1 MLIQQKLEYPPWK
14 IPYFLIKGLLIFIK
28 VIRTGILTPLI
39 ENKFF
44 NKQTELILKTLNFI
58 FVNNDHQEIGKKLSN
73 VLINLGPGYIKF
85 GQALSTRP
93 DILGKKTCDELKI
106 LQGKLKPF
114 SYSIAR
120 KMIQEENENLLQE
133 SLASFDENPIASASV
148 AQVHTGILKNGKK
161 VAIKILK
168 PNIHKELFSD
178 FTFFYW
184 ISKFIEFCIPSIRRL
199 KLSKNVEILS
209 EVSLNELDLTL
220 EASAA
225 DELAENFKDHH
236 NYRVPKIYWEFTTK
250 NMLVLEFIEGI
261 RIDDLKALNA
271 SKHNIEKAILIDNT
285 GVYRD
290 KKGLSKH
297 LKSKGVSKV
306 LLTAPT
312 KGELKNIVYGV
323 NHKDITDKDKI
334 LGAASCT
341 TNAIVPLLKAISEEY
356 GIDNGHVE
364 TVHSYTNDQN
374 LIDNYHDKAR
384 RGRSAALNMVLTET
398 GAAKAVSQ
406 VLPELEGKLS
416 ANAIRV
422 PTPNVSMAILNLY
435 LEKESTVEKLN
446 DFLRKTAFHSIYK
459 DQIDYTNSPEIVSS
473 DIIGSRFGCVVDS
486 QATICNGKNAV
497 IYAWYD
503 NELGY
508 CVQLLRVLKKMAGIK
523 YLRLP
528 LFL

>member
-1 MLIQQKLEYPPWK
+1 MKKENNYIKIFDTTLRDGEQSPGASMNIEEKLKIAEALEDLKVDIIEAGFPAASKGDYEAVSEISKKIKNSSICALSRASKNDIQTAADALKNAAAPRIHTFISTSELHMKHKLQLNSDEVYQ
-14 IPYFLIKGLLIFIK
+14 K
-28 VIRTGILTPLI
+28 VIDSVSFARNLCDDVEWSCEDGTRTDMDYMCKTV
-39 ENKFF
+39 
-44 NKQTELILKTLNFI
+44 EL
-58 FVNNDHQEIGKKLSN
+58 
-73 VLINLGPGYIKF
+73 
-85 GQALSTRP
+85 
-93 DILGKKTCDELKI
+93 
-106 LQGKLKPF
+106 
-114 SYSIAR
+114 
-120 KMIQEENENLLQE
+120 
-133 SLASFDENPIASASV
+133 
-148 AQVHTGILKNGKK
+148 
-161 VAIKILK
+161 AIKSGAKTI
-168 PNIHKELFSD
+168 NIPDTVGYTVHS
-178 FTFFYW
+178 
-184 ISKFIEFCIPSIRRL
+184 
-199 KLSKNVEILS
+199 
-209 EVSLNELDLTL
+209 
-220 EASAA
+220 
-225 DELAENFKDHH
+225 
-236 NYRVPKIYWEFTTK
+236 EFTK
-250 NMLVLEFIEGI
+250 IIETLLNKVTN
-261 RIDDLKALNA
+261 ID
-271 SKHNIEKAILIDNT
+271 KAILIDNT

-323 NHKDITDKDKI
+323 NHKDIRDKDKI

-486 QATICNGKNAV
+486 QATICNGKNVV

-523 YLRLP
+523 YLRFP

>member
-1 MLIQQKLEYPPWK
+1 MTEFLWVEKYRPQKIAETILPSHIKATFEQIVNGGELHNMLL
-14 IPYFLIKGLLIFIK
+14 
-28 VIRTGILTPLI
+28 TGTAGVG
-39 ENKFF
+39 
-44 NKQTELILKTLNFI
+44 KTT
-58 FVNNDHQEIGKKLSN
+58 VAK
-73 VLINLGPGYIKF
+73 
-85 GQALSTRP
+85 AL
-93 DILGKKTCDELKI
+93 C
-106 LQGKLKPF
+106 
-114 SYSIAR
+114 
-120 KMIQEENENLLQE
+120 
-133 SLASFDENPIASASV
+133 
-148 AQVHTGILKNGKK
+148 
-161 VAIKILK
+161 
-168 PNIHKELFSD
+168 
-178 FTFFYW
+178 
-184 ISKFIEFCIPSIRRL
+184 
-199 KLSKNVEILS
+199 
-209 EVSLNELDLTL
+209 NELDLDYL
-220 EASAA
+220 IINGSEVKFIYA
-225 DELAENFKDHH
+225 DNPSD
-236 NYRVPKIYWEFTTK
+236 
-250 NMLVLEFIEGI
+250 
-261 RIDDLKALNA
+261 IDY
-271 SKHNIEKAILIDNT
+271 SKHNINNAILIDNT

-290 KKGLSKH
+290 ESGLSRH
-297 LKSKGVSKV
+297 LESKGISKV

-312 KGELKNIVYGV
+312 KGGLKNIVYGV
-323 NHKDITDKDKI
+323 NHKDILEKDKI

-398 GAAKAVSQ
+398 GAANAVSQ
-406 VLPELEGKLS
+406 VLPELKGRLS

-435 LEKESTVEKLN
+435 LEKETNLDELN

-473 DIIGSRFGCVVDS
+473 DIIGNRFGCVVDS
-486 QATICNGKNAV
+486 QATICNKKNIV

>member
-1 MLIQQKLEYPPWK
+1 MASIKSDSNPDKRNRAKPDNYLENWIERQSLVESM
-14 IPYFLIKGLLIFIK
+14 IPIIGKFHRDKNVRILLY
-28 VIRTGILTPLI
+28 GNPLI
-39 ENKFF
+39 SLSVIEIM
-44 NKQTELILKTLNFI
+44 QTHRSVRE
-58 FVNNDHQEIGKKLSN
+58 V
-73 VLINLGPGYIKF
+73 
-85 GQALSTRP
+85 
-93 DILGKKTCDELKI
+93 
-106 LQGKLKPF
+106 
-114 SYSIAR
+114 
-120 KMIQEENENLLQE
+120 EENELSE
-133 SLASFDENPIASASV
+133 YETSMILASLDKLDLGPSQIDI
-148 AQVHTGILKNGKK
+148 GILAAAFMFDDHGQNIDEFVSDQVKKAVGNHNPVLKKPQDVVLFGFGRIGRLITRLILEDTGAGETFTLKAVVVRKSKSEDLFKRAELMRRDSVHGQFKGTIRVDEESNTLVMNGNP
-161 VAIKILK
+161 V
-168 PNIHKELFSD
+168 
-178 FTFFYW
+178 
-184 ISKFIEFCIPSIRRL
+184 KFIYANNPD
-199 KLSKNVEILS
+199 EI
-209 EVSLNELDLTL
+209 D
-220 EASAA
+220 
-225 DELAENFKDHH
+225 
-236 NYRVPKIYWEFTTK
+236 Y
-250 NMLVLEFIEGI
+250 
-261 RIDDLKALNA
+261 
-271 SKHNIEKAILIDNT
+271 SKHNIDKAILIDNT

-297 LKSKGVSKV
+297 LKSQGISKV

-323 NHKDITDKDKI
+323 NHKDITNKDKI

-341 TNAIVPLLKAISEEY
+341 TNAIVPLLKAISGEY

-406 VLPELEGKLS
+406 VLPELQGKLS

-435 LEKESTVEKLN
+435 LEKESTVEELN

-486 QATICNGKNAV
+486 QATICNKKNVV

-523 YLRLP
+523 YQRLP

>member
-1 MLIQQKLEYPPWK
+1 MFDDHGQNIDEFVHDQAEKAIGNHVPVLEKPQDVVLFGFGRIGRLIT
-14 IPYFLIKGLLIFIK
+14 
-28 VIRTGILTPLI
+28 R
-39 ENKFF
+39 
-44 NKQTELILKTLNFI
+44 LILEDTGAGETFSLKAVVVRKSKT
-58 FVNNDHQEIGKKLSN
+58 
-73 VLINLGPGYIKF
+73 
-85 GQALSTRP
+85 
-93 DILGKKTCDELKI
+93 
-106 LQGKLKPF
+106 
-114 SYSIAR
+114 
-120 KMIQEENENLLQE
+120 ENLFKRAELMRRDSVHGPFKGTIRVEEE
-133 SLASFDENPIASASV
+133 SDTLVMNGNPV
-148 AQVHTGILKNGKK
+148 
-161 VAIKILK
+161 
-168 PNIHKELFSD
+168 
-178 FTFFYW
+178 
-184 ISKFIEFCIPSIRRL
+184 KFIY
-199 KLSKNVEILS
+199 
-209 EVSLNELDLTL
+209 
-220 EASAA
+220 A
-225 DELAENFKDHH
+225 DNPRD
-236 NYRVPKIYWEFTTK
+236 
-250 NMLVLEFIEGI
+250 
-261 RIDDLKALNA
+261 IDY
-271 SKHNIEKAILIDNT
+271 SKHNINNAILIDNT

-290 KKGLSKH
+290 ESGLSRH
-297 LKSKGVSKV
+297 LESKGITKV

-312 KGELKNIVYGV
+312 KGGLKNIVYGV
-323 NHKDITDKDKI
+323 NHKDILEKDKI

-398 GAAKAVSQ
+398 GAANAVSQ
-406 VLPELEGKLS
+406 VLPELKGRLS

-435 LEKESTVEKLN
+435 LEKETNLDELN

-473 DIIGSRFGCVVDS
+473 DIIGNRFGCVVDS
-486 QATICNGKNAV
+486 QASICNKKNIV